1 VSALIHAATLV
12 TAGIYLL
19 LRSSWLL
26 EYSPLGLIIIVLTGS
41 ITAFFAATSG
51 LVQNDIKR
59 IIAFSTISQ
68 LGYMVAA
75 VGLN

>member
-1 VSALIHAATLV
+1 M
-12 TAGIYLL
+12 
-19 LRSSWLL
+19 
-26 EYSPLGLIIIVLTGS
+26 EYSPLALIIIVLTGS

-75 VGLN
+75 VGQHYIFFLRPTINSLYAGNF